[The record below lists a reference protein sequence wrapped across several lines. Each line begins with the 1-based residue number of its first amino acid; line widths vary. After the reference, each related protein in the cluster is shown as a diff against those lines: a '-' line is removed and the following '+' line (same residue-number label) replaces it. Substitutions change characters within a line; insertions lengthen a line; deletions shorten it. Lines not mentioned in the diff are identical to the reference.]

1 MADQSGRAVQ
11 PLYIWDRKMA
21 ENDGTGKT
29 KVIEKERIT
38 SEAVPEKGATRIY
51 DVPVKETII
60 ASKHRWI
67 SDEDEDVIKPVGR
80 NTIAR
85 GDTRIYGQSLKETR
99 IYDKPQT
106 ADPGPDE
113 RKSAGKKIREAVTG
127 AAAWFRGMYTDL
139 RSVRVSDSAK
149 FSRFLKV
156 TGVFALILLLEIGYF
171 AFAHRTARL
180 PADIKE
186 AKEELELT
194 QKESVILQEEIDEL
208 GGYDSIE
215 EQRRSWERLKEK
227 VEKAEAETSS

>member
-1 MADQSGRAVQ
+1 M
-11 PLYIWDRKMA
+11 
-21 ENDGTGKT
+21 
-29 KVIEKERIT
+29 
-38 SEAVPEKGATRIY
+38 
-51 DVPVKETII
+51 
-60 ASKHRWI
+60 
-67 SDEDEDVIKPVGR
+67 IKPVGR

-99 IYDKPQT
+99 VYGRPQEPDTGT
-106 ADPGPDE
+106 AEE
-113 RKSAGKKIREAVTG
+113 RTAGKKIREAVTD

-139 RSVRVSDSAK
+139 RNVRVSDSAK

-171 AFAHRTARL
+171 AFAHRTERL
-180 PADIKE
+180 PGDIKA

-215 EQRRSWERLKEK
+215 EQKRSWERLKEK
-227 VEKAEAETSS
+227 VENAAAETSS